1 MDYLELI
8 GWIGNVFVVISF
20 LNNDTLKLRSYNL
33 VGASLWLVYG
43 IVAGSF
49 SIIFLNVVV
58 ISIQI
63 VKITQILRE
72 RKKNH
77 SLFISTQNGKIFFL
91 SYLKN
96 GVKSNSPSFK

>member
-49 SIIFLNVVV
+49 SIIFLNIVV
-58 ISIQI
+58 ISIQT
-63 VKITQILRE
+63 VKIFPWSEAL
-72 RKKNH
+72 
-77 SLFISTQNGKIFFL
+77 
-91 SYLKN
+91 LKHLD
-96 GVKSNSPSFK
+96 

>member
-63 VKITQILRE
+63 VKITQILKE
-72 RKKNH
+72 RKK
-77 SLFISTQNGKIFFL
+77 S
-91 SYLKN
+91 
-96 GVKSNSPSFK
+96 

>member
-8 GWIGNVFVVISF
+8 GWVGNVFVVISF

-72 RKKNH
+72 RKK
-77 SLFISTQNGKIFFL
+77 S
-91 SYLKN
+91 
-96 GVKSNSPSFK
+96 

>member
-8 GWIGNVFVVISF
+8 GWIGNFFVVISF

-72 RKKNH
+72 RKK
-77 SLFISTQNGKIFFL
+77 S
-91 SYLKN
+91 
-96 GVKSNSPSFK
+96 

>member
-1 MDYLELI
+1 MDYIELI

-72 RKKNH
+72 RKK
-77 SLFISTQNGKIFFL
+77 S
-91 SYLKN
+91 
-96 GVKSNSPSFK
+96 

>member
-63 VKITQILRE
+63 VKIIQILRE
-72 RKKNH
+72 RKK
-77 SLFISTQNGKIFFL
+77 S
-91 SYLKN
+91 
-96 GVKSNSPSFK
+96 

>member
-58 ISIQI
+58 ISILI

-72 RKKNH
+72 RKK
-77 SLFISTQNGKIFFL
+77 S
-91 SYLKN
+91 
-96 GVKSNSPSFK
+96 

>member
-49 SIIFLNVVV
+49 SIIFLNIVV
-58 ISIQI
+58 ISIQT
-63 VKITQILRE
+63 VKISQIIKE
-72 RKKNH
+72 RKK
-77 SLFISTQNGKIFFL
+77 S
-91 SYLKN
+91 
-96 GVKSNSPSFK
+96 

>member
-8 GWIGNVFVVISF
+8 GWIGNIFVVISF

-49 SIIFLNVVV
+49 SIIFLNVLI

-72 RKKNH
+72 RKK
-77 SLFISTQNGKIFFL
+77 S
-91 SYLKN
+91 
-96 GVKSNSPSFK
+96 

>member
-43 IVAGSF
+43 IIAGSF
-49 SIIFLNVVV
+49 SIIFLNIVV
-58 ISIQI
+58 ISIQTF
-63 VKITQILRE
+63 KISQIIKE
-72 RKKNH
+72 RKK
-77 SLFISTQNGKIFFL
+77 S
-91 SYLKN
+91 
-96 GVKSNSPSFK
+96 

>member
-33 VGASLWLVYG
+33 VGASLWLFYG

-58 ISIQI
+58 ISIQT
-63 VKITQILRE
+63 VKISQIIKE
-72 RKKNH
+72 RKK
-77 SLFISTQNGKIFFL
+77 S
-91 SYLKN
+91 
-96 GVKSNSPSFK
+96 

>member
-63 VKITQILRE
+63 VKITQILRK
-72 RKKNH
+72 RKK
-77 SLFISTQNGKIFFL
+77 S
-91 SYLKN
+91 
-96 GVKSNSPSFK
+96 

>member
-63 VKITQILRE
+63 VKITQILKQ
-72 RKKNH
+72 RKK
-77 SLFISTQNGKIFFL
+77 S
-91 SYLKN
+91 
-96 GVKSNSPSFK
+96 

>member
-63 VKITQILRE
+63 VKITRILRE
-72 RKKNH
+72 RKK
-77 SLFISTQNGKIFFL
+77 S
-91 SYLKN
+91 
-96 GVKSNSPSFK
+96 

>member
-49 SIIFLNVVV
+49 SIIFLNIVV
-58 ISIQI
+58 ISIQT
-63 VKITQILRE
+63 VKISQIIKQ
-72 RKKNH
+72 RKK
-77 SLFISTQNGKIFFL
+77 S
-91 SYLKN
+91 
-96 GVKSNSPSFK
+96 

>member
-8 GWIGNVFVVISF
+8 GWIGNIFVVISF

-49 SIIFLNVVV
+49 SIIFLNIVV
-58 ISIQI
+58 ISIQT
-63 VKITQILRE
+63 VKISQIIKE
-72 RKKNH
+72 RKK
-77 SLFISTQNGKIFFL
+77 S
-91 SYLKN
+91 
-96 GVKSNSPSFK
+96 

>member
-8 GWIGNVFVVISF
+8 GWIGNFFVVISF

-49 SIIFLNVVV
+49 SIIFLNAVV

-72 RKKNH
+72 RKK
-77 SLFISTQNGKIFFL
+77 S
-91 SYLKN
+91 
-96 GVKSNSPSFK
+96 

>member
-33 VGASLWLVYG
+33 VGASFWLVYG

-72 RKKNH
+72 RKK
-77 SLFISTQNGKIFFL
+77 S
-91 SYLKN
+91 
-96 GVKSNSPSFK
+96 

>member
-1 MDYLELI
+1 MDYLELV

-72 RKKNH
+72 RKK
-77 SLFISTQNGKIFFL
+77 S
-91 SYLKN
+91 
-96 GVKSNSPSFK
+96 

>member
-72 RKKNH
+72 RKK
-77 SLFISTQNGKIFFL
+77 S
-91 SYLKN
+91 
-96 GVKSNSPSFK
+96 

>member
-1 MDYLELI
+1 MNIISFDGLFRI
-8 GWIGNVFVVISF
+8 IRWIGNVFVVISF

-72 RKKNH
+72 RKK
-77 SLFISTQNGKIFFL
+77 S
-91 SYLKN
+91 
-96 GVKSNSPSFK
+96 

>member
-63 VKITQILRE
+63 IKITQILRE
-72 RKKNH
+72 RKK
-77 SLFISTQNGKIFFL
+77 S
-91 SYLKN
+91 
-96 GVKSNSPSFK
+96 

>member
-72 RKKNH
+72 RKK
-77 SLFISTQNGKIFFL
+77 L
-91 SYLKN
+91 
-96 GVKSNSPSFK
+96 

>member
-1 MDYLELI
+1 MILDFVCNLFILFYKLYNYVLVIVEYLNLMDYLELI

-72 RKKNH
+72 RKK
-77 SLFISTQNGKIFFL
+77 S
-91 SYLKN
+91 
-96 GVKSNSPSFK
+96 

>member
-63 VKITQILRE
+63 VKITQIIRE
-72 RKKNH
+72 RKK
-77 SLFISTQNGKIFFL
+77 S
-91 SYLKN
+91 
-96 GVKSNSPSFK
+96 

>member
-49 SIIFLNVVV
+49 SIIFLNIVV
-58 ISIQI
+58 ISIQT
-63 VKITQILRE
+63 VKISQIINRVE
-72 RKKNH
+72 A
-77 SLFISTQNGKIFFL
+77 I
-91 SYLKN
+91 
-96 GVKSNSPSFK
+96 

>member
-43 IVAGSF
+43 IVAVSF
-49 SIIFLNVVV
+49 SIIFLNIVV
-58 ISIQI
+58 ISIQTF
-63 VKITQILRE
+63 KISQIIKE
-72 RKKNH
+72 RKK
-77 SLFISTQNGKIFFL
+77 S
-91 SYLKN
+91 
-96 GVKSNSPSFK
+96 

>member
-8 GWIGNVFVVISF
+8 GWLGNVFVVISF

-63 VKITQILRE
+63 VKITQILQE
-72 RKKNH
+72 RKK
-77 SLFISTQNGKIFFL
+77 S
-91 SYLKN
+91 
-96 GVKSNSPSFK
+96 